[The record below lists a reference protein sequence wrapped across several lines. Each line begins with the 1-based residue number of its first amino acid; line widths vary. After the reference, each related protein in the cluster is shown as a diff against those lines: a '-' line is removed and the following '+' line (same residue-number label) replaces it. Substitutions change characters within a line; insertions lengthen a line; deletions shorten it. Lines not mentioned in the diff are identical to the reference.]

1 MRVRNTVLCIAAAPA
16 LMLASLA
23 HAGGR
28 AEPDYPQIS
37 HSTQSRDAVADEAM
51 RANNGIHA
59 TEVAESQPQ
68 PSVSG
73 ADRAQVQAE
82 AVRANNSMHPT
93 EIMESQV
100 APPVASANLPASSVA
115 HATGE

>member
-1 MRVRNTVLCIAAAPA
+1 MRVRTIAFCIAAAPA

-28 AEPDYPQIS
+28 ADPDYPQIS

-59 TEVAESQPQ
+59 TEVAESQPA

-100 APPVASANLPASSVA
+100 APPVASAHMSGVAS
-115 HATGE
+115 GE

>member
-1 MRVRNTVLCIAAAPA
+1 MRVRTAALCIAAAPA

-28 AEPDYPQIS
+28 ADPDYPQVS
-37 HSTQSRDAVADEAM
+37 NSTQSRDAVAGDAA
-51 RANNGIHA
+51 RANSGIHA
-59 TEVAESQPQ
+59 TEVLESQVQ
-68 PSVSG
+68 PPVAG

-82 AVRANNSMHPT
+82 AIRANNGIHPT

-100 APPVASANLPASSVA
+100 APPVASVNQPGGSNAL
-115 HATGE
+115 GE